1 MAAAAGTIEQRS
13 SEVEDQGVVDGLP
26 PGPRLPKAVQTYFL
40 WGHEPWVLPLMR
52 RRYGDAFTIRA
63 APMGTLVYLA
73 DPADIKRVFTG
84 DPKVFHAGEGN
95 AVLGPVMGQ
104 RSVLLIDEDEHLVT
118 RRRMLP
124 PFHGEA
130 IQRYGAVMEE
140 VAAAEIASW
149 PRDRDFALHP
159 AMQRLTLDVILRTVF
174 GVEDPARLAELRP
187 LLRRMVDIG
196 GVLML
201 MWLYP
206 GLGRVGPWRRYR
218 KVQAQADALL
228 YDEIARRR
236 ADPRLDERTDVLSM
250 LLRGDEPMEDRDLRD
265 QLVTLL
271 LAGHETT
278 ATSLAWA
285 FQLLLRN
292 PRTLA
297 RAREGEP
304 EYLDAVVKETLRL
317 RPVILDVVRQ
327 LKAPVEL
334 AGHNLPAGVS
344 VLPAIGLVQNDPS
357 LFPEPDAFRPERF
370 LDADA
375 PGYSWIPFGGGRR
388 RCLGA
393 AFATFE
399 MRTVLRAVLER
410 VELEPVGRRLEG
422 QRMRHIT
429 VIPAKGTRVRLS
441 AGRRDA
447 GM

>member
-1 MAAAAGTIEQRS
+1 MAAGTITSAPQS
-13 SEVEDQGVVDGLP
+13 VAPAAVDGLP
-26 PGPRLPKAVQTYFL
+26 PGPRLPKAIQTYFL
-40 WGHEPWVLPLMR
+40 WGYEPWVLPLLR

-73 DPADIKRVFTG
+73 DPADIKAVFTG

-104 RSVLLIDEDEHLVT
+104 RSVLLVDEEEHLAT
-118 RRRMLP
+118 RKRMLP

-130 IQRYGAVMEE
+130 IQRYGEVMEE
-140 VAAAEIASW
+140 VAATEIGTW
-149 PRDRDFALHP
+149 PRGETFRLHP
-159 AMQRLTLDVILRTVF
+159 AMQRITLDVILRAVF
-174 GVEDPARLAELRP
+174 GVQDAGRLAEMRP
-187 LLRRMVDIG
+187 LVRRLADIG

-218 KVQAQADALL
+218 QVQARADELI

-236 ADPRLDERTDVLSM
+236 TDPRLDERTDVLSL
-250 LLRGDEPMEDRDLRD
+250 LLRGEEPMADEDLRD

-285 FQLLLRN
+285 VQLLLRN

-297 RAREGEP
+297 RAREGDP
-304 EYLDAVVKETLRL
+304 AYLEAVVKETLRL
-317 RPVILDVVRQ
+317 RPVIFDVVRQ

-334 AGHNLPAGVS
+334 AGHRLPAGVS
-344 VLPAIGLVQNDPS
+344 VLPAIGLVQRDPK
-357 LFPEPDAFRPERF
+357 LFPDPDGFRPERF

-393 AFATFE
+393 AFASFE
-399 MRTVLRAVLER
+399 MKTVLRAVLECA
-410 VELEPVGRRLEG
+410 ELEPVGKKLEG
-422 QRMRHIT
+422 ERMRHIT
-429 VIPAKGTRVRLS
+429 VVPARGSRVRLS
-441 AGRRDA
+441 GAAAAR
-447 GM
+447 

>member
-1 MAAAAGTIEQRS
+1 MAAGTITSAPQS
-13 SEVEDQGVVDGLP
+13 VAPAAVDGLP
-26 PGPRLPKAVQTYFL
+26 PGPRLPKAIQTYFL
-40 WGHEPWVLPLMR
+40 WGYEPWVLPLLR

-73 DPADIKRVFTG
+73 DPADIKAVFTG

-104 RSVLLIDEDEHLVT
+104 RSVLLVDEEEHLAT
-118 RRRMLP
+118 RKRMLP

-130 IQRYGAVMEE
+130 IQRYGEVMEE
-140 VAAAEIASW
+140 VAATEIGTW
-149 PRDRDFALHP
+149 PRGETFRLHP
-159 AMQRLTLDVILRTVF
+159 AMQRITLDVILRAVF
-174 GVEDPARLAELRP
+174 GVQDAGRLAEMRP
-187 LLRRMVDIG
+187 LVRRLADIG

-218 KVQAQADALL
+218 QVQARADALI

-236 ADPRLDERTDVLSM
+236 TDPRLDERTDVLSL
-250 LLRGDEPMEDRDLRD
+250 LLRGEEPMADEDLRD

-285 FQLLLRN
+285 VQLLLRN
-292 PRTLA
+292 PPALA
-297 RAREGEP
+297 RAREGDP
-304 EYLDAVVKETLRL
+304 AYLEAVVKETLRL
-317 RPVILDVVRQ
+317 RPVIFDVVRQ

-334 AGHNLPAGVS
+334 AGHRLPAGVS
-344 VLPAIGLVQNDPS
+344 VLPAIGLVQRDPK
-357 LFPEPDAFRPERF
+357 LFPDPDGFRPERF

-393 AFATFE
+393 AFASFE
-399 MRTVLRAVLER
+399 MKTVLRAVLER
-410 VELEPVGRRLEG
+410 AELEPVGKKLEG
-422 QRMRHIT
+422 ERMRHIT
-429 VIPAKGTRVRLS
+429 VVPAKGSRVRLS
-441 AGRRDA
+441 GAAAAR
-447 GM
+447 

>member
-1 MAAAAGTIEQRS
+1 MAAGTITS
-13 SEVEDQGVVDGLP
+13 APHSVASTPVDGLP
-26 PGPRLPKAVQTYFL
+26 RGPRLPKAIQTYFL
-40 WGHEPWVLPLMR
+40 WGHEPWVLPVLR

-73 DPADIKRVFTG
+73 APADIKAVFTG
-84 DPKVFHAGEGN
+84 DPTVFHAGEGN

-104 RSVLLIDEDEHLVT
+104 RSVLLIDEDEHLAT

-124 PFHGEA
+124 AFHGEA
-130 IQRYGAVMEE
+130 IQRYGEVMQE
-140 VAAAEIASW
+140 VAAAEIATW
-149 PRDRDFALHP
+149 PREQTFPLHP
-159 AMQRLTLDVILRTVF
+159 AMQRITLDVILRAVF
-174 GVEDPARLAELRP
+174 GVQDSERLAEMRP
-187 LLRRMVDIG
+187 LVRRLAAIG

-218 KVQAQADALL
+218 QVQARADELI

-236 ADPRLDERTDVLSM
+236 ADPCLDERTDVLSL
-250 LLRGDEPMEDRDLRD
+250 LLRGEEPMADQDLRD

-285 FQLLLRN
+285 LQLLLRN
-292 PRTLA
+292 PRALA
-297 RAREGEP
+297 RAREGDP
-304 EYLDAVVKETLRL
+304 AYLDAVVKETLRL

-334 AGHNLPAGVS
+334 AGHRLPAGVS
-344 VLPAIGLVQNDPS
+344 VLPAIGLVQRDPK

-393 AFATFE
+393 AFASFE
-399 MRTVLRAVLER
+399 MKTVLHAVLER
-410 VELEPVGRRLEG
+410 AELEPVGQRLEG

-429 VIPAKGTRVRLS
+429 VVPANGSRVRFS
-441 AGRRDA
+441 AAAAAR
-447 GM
+447 

>member
-1 MAAAAGTIEQRS
+1 MAAGTITSAPQS
-13 SEVEDQGVVDGLP
+13 VAPAAVDGLP
-26 PGPRLPKAVQTYFL
+26 PGPRLPKAIQTYFL
-40 WGHEPWVLPLMR
+40 WGYEPWVLPLLR

-73 DPADIKRVFTG
+73 DPADIKAVFTG

-104 RSVLLIDEDEHLVT
+104 RSVLLVDEEEHLAT
-118 RRRMLP
+118 RKRMLP

-130 IQRYGAVMEE
+130 IQRYGEVMEE
-140 VAAAEIASW
+140 VAATEIGTW
-149 PRDRDFALHP
+149 PRGETFRLHP
-159 AMQRLTLDVILRTVF
+159 AMQRITLDVILRAVF
-174 GVEDPARLAELRP
+174 GVQDAGRLAEMRP
-187 LLRRMVDIG
+187 LVRRLADIG

-218 KVQAQADALL
+218 QVQARADELI

-236 ADPRLDERTDVLSM
+236 TDPRLDERTDVLSL
-250 LLRGDEPMEDRDLRD
+250 LLRGEEPMADEDLRD

-285 FQLLLRN
+285 VQLLLRN

-297 RAREGEP
+297 RAREGDP
-304 EYLDAVVKETLRL
+304 AYLEAVVKETLRL
-317 RPVILDVVRQ
+317 RPVIFDVVRQ

-334 AGHNLPAGVS
+334 AGHRLPAGVS
-344 VLPAIGLVQNDPS
+344 VLPAIGLVQRDPK
-357 LFPEPDAFRPERF
+357 LFPDPDGFRPERF

-393 AFATFE
+393 AFASFE
-399 MRTVLRAVLER
+399 MKTVLRAVLECA
-410 VELEPVGRRLEG
+410 ELEPVGKKLEG
-422 QRMRHIT
+422 ERMRHIT
-429 VIPAKGTRVRLS
+429 VVPARGSRVRVS
-441 AGRRDA
+441 AAAAAR
-447 GM
+447 